1 MTPESR
7 RPLSLR
13 CCDALIV
20 LAARL
25 VPVARRGDWKRE
37 WSAEVWHRWQFLLHA
52 GEWNRREARLLIYT
66 CLGAFPDAAWYLT
79 SEAALQDRVRE
90 RLRSP
95 WTCLAGFVFLL
106 LALAIVTS
114 GFPATRGLFGLRD
127 GVISGRLLFIW
138 VHPGAGGGDQGVP
151 SDLPRAWARR
161 SQMLEGVA
169 GFTVGHQTVSS
180 TKISPA
186 RFLIITTERD
196 LFQTLEVR
204 PALGFV
210 PRNKVGVVLTDAT
223 WSALFHRNRTIL
235 GAPIRIGGDA
245 YPIAAILPPNFRF
258 LTREPAIYLSEP
270 FIPSSPDTRLMVV
283 ARTKPGVS
291 VDRLNGELT
300 KIAESAMDYFLKSDL
315 RYASL
320 NATLWTPVFVFGIAA
335 ALSAFFVMAI
345 SKVHIRRLR
354 SAFRS
359 ENRKAS
365 IRRTAFFAAKT
376 GLCLAFIFL
385 AGLEWSRSQSAV
397 LFASW
402 DPANGPL
409 LVWLYIL
416 GSMGVWLWSL
426 ADQRARCRVCLRL
439 LCFPVRVGCPGCLLL
454 DWSGTELLCTEGHG
468 VLHVPHLAPSWDEE
482 SDRWIA
488 LDDSWQELFAHTR

>member
-1 MTPESR
+1 
-7 RPLSLR
+7 
-13 CCDALIV
+13 
-20 LAARL
+20 
-25 VPVARRGDWKRE
+25 
-37 WSAEVWHRWQFLLHA
+37 
-52 GEWNRREARLLIYT
+52 
-66 CLGAFPDAAWYLT
+66 
-79 SEAALQDRVRE
+79 
-90 RLRSP
+90 
-95 WTCLAGFVFLL
+95 
-106 LALAIVTS
+106 
-114 GFPATRGLFGLRD
+114 
-127 GVISGRLLFIW
+127 
-138 VHPGAGGGDQGVP
+138 
-151 SDLPRAWARR
+151 
-161 SQMLEGVA
+161 VA
-169 GFTVGHQTVSS
+169 GFTVAHRTVTSATS
-180 TKISPA
+180 KPA
-186 RFLIITTERD
+186 RFLVITTETN

-204 PALGFV
+204 PILGSV
-210 PRNKVGVVLTDAT
+210 PRDKAGVMLTDAT
-223 WSALFHRNRTIL
+223 WSLLFHRDRTVL
-235 GAPIRIGGDA
+235 GAPIRIGSEA
-245 YPIAAILPPNFRF
+245 YPVVAILPAHFRF

-270 FIPSSPDTRLMVV
+270 FIPARPDTSLMVV
-283 ARTKPGVS
+283 ARMKPGVP
-291 VDRLNGELT
+291 VDRLDRELT

-320 NATLWTPVFVFGIAA
+320 NTTLWTPVFVFGIAA
-335 ALSAFFVMAI
+335 ALSALFVMAI
-345 SKVHIRRLR
+345 SKVHIGRLR
-354 SAFRS
+354 SAFRV

-365 IRRTAFFAAKT
+365 MRRTAFFAAKA

-385 AGLEWSRSQSAV
+385 AGLEWSRSESAV

-439 LCFPVRVGCPGCLLL
+439 LCFPVRIGCPGCLLL